1 MNYHPRRPWWRQPGV
16 WILLATLVG
25 MAVTAALGRWQLGRA
40 ATKEAW
46 ASQRLAR
53 EQMPALDWTEL
64 RAAADA
70 GADLQPWHDRQVVLD
85 GVWLADSTV
94 FLDNRPMGGQA
105 GFYVLTLLRP
115 LGGGPDVLVQR
126 GWAPR
131 RLDDRSAVPTVPTSN
146 EPVRVHGRLTPPPS
160 RLMALGPDSSG
171 PIRQNIDL
179 TAYAAE
185 RSTLVLA
192 AAVQQAEPVLPAD
205 GLKRD
210 WSRPDADV
218 HKHYGYALQWFG
230 LCLLMAC
237 LYVWFQ
243 LIAPRRSRS

>member
-1 MNYHPRRPWWRQPGV
+1 MNYLPSRRWWRQPWV
-16 WILLATLVG
+16 WILLATLLG
-25 MAVTAALGRWQLGRA
+25 MAVTASLGRWQLGRA
-40 ATKEAW
+40 AQKEAW

-53 EQMPALDWTEL
+53 EALPPVAWSAL
-64 RAAADA
+64 RAAAEA
-70 GADLQPWHDRQVVLD
+70 QADLQPWHDRRIELQ
-85 GVWLADSTV
+85 GVWQPGSTV
-94 FLDNRPMGGQA
+94 FLENRPMAGQA

-115 LGGGPDVLVQR
+115 LDGGPSVLVQR
-126 GWAPR
+126 GWTPR
-131 RLDDRSAVPTVPTSN
+131 RLDDRTAVPVVPTPS
-146 EPVRVHGRLTPPPS
+146 EPVWVSGRLAPPPS

-185 RSTLVLA
+185 QSALVLA
-192 AAVQQAEPVLPAD
+192 AAVVQAEPAMPAD
-205 GLKRD
+205 GLKRE
-210 WSRPDADV
+210 WTRPDADV

-243 LIAPRRSRS
+243 LIAPRRQRA

>member
-1 MNYHPRRPWWRQPGV
+1 MNYPAYRPWWRQPRW
-16 WILLATLVG
+16 WILLATLLG
-25 MAVTAALGRWQLGRA
+25 MAVTASLGRWQLGRA
-40 ATKEAW
+40 AQKETL

-53 EQMPALDWTEL
+53 EQLPPLDWTEL
-64 RAAADA
+64 RGAHQT
-70 GADLQPWHDRQVVLD
+70 GADLQPWHDRRVVLD
-85 GVWLADSTV
+85 GVWLPETLL

-115 LGGGPDVLVQR
+115 AAGGPDVLVQR
-126 GWAPR
+126 GWVPR
-131 RLDDRSAVPTVPTSN
+131 RLDDRTAVPQVPTPAG
-146 EPVRVHGRLTPPPS
+146 PVRVSGRVAPPPS
-160 RLMALGPDSSG
+160 RLLDLGQDANG

-179 TAYAAE
+179 TAYAVAHQ
-185 RSTLVLA
+185 TQVLP
-192 AAVQQAEPVLPAD
+192 AAVLQAEPVVPAD

-210 WSRPDADV
+210 WSRIDADV

-243 LIAPRRSRS
+243 LIAPRRRRA